1 MSGQGEFCGGEKG
14 QPVQSG
20 RCTNSKRH
28 FSTTPPF
35 AVLKKVAVSK
45 GQSEGRKNDPK
56 LQSCVIFKSLL
67 HLQYLAPKT
76 SSGNQFVLKG
86 WLDGGQ
92 AHMSP
97 LCHELG
103 VEQVQQCKAECKAGH
118 TEESGGTNI
127 GILILQNQ
135 LESTLWLHRA
145 GW

>member
-1 MSGQGEFCGGEKG
+1 MEVKRVNQYKVDVVQILSGTFLLR
-14 QPVQSG
+14 PL
-20 RCTNSKRH
+20 
-28 FSTTPPF
+28 F

-103 VEQVQQCKAECKAGH
+103 VEQVQQCKA
-118 TEESGGTNI
+118 
-127 GILILQNQ
+127 
-135 LESTLWLHRA
+135 
-145 GW
+145 